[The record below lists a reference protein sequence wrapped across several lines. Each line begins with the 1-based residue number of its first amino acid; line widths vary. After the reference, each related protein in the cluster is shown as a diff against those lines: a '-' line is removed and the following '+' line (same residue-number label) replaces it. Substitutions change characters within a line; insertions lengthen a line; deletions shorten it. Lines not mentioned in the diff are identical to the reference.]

1 MDEFSPASFT
11 LSQLMSPLLLALIG
25 AIIIT
30 IGAVLYA
37 RITAGSQ
44 DRKSVLKILF
54 DAFALYLGVG
64 IPITL
69 IGYMSGYLTGLSR
82 SPAVGNLLPAVLALI
97 GGVSVYVFGSENKYR
112 FVVGYCSTIL
122 IVSLFYGVESGG
134 TEREW
139 HREARLKSLFE
150 LERRLRIYRTNRDLP
165 DKAADWLFLGESGGG
180 K

>member
-11 LSQLMSPLLLALIG
+11 LIQLISPLLLAFIG
-25 AIIIT
+25 AIVIAAGVAI
-30 IGAVLYA
+30 YA
-37 RITAGSQ
+37 RVTASPQ
-44 DRKSVLKILF
+44 DPKNVF
-54 DAFALYLGVG
+54 NAFILYLGVG
-64 IPITL
+64 VPIAL
-69 IGYMSGYLTGLSR
+69 IGYVSGYLTGLSR

-97 GGVSVYVFGSENKYR
+97 GGVSVYVFGSENKFR

-122 IVSLFYGVESGG
+122 IVGLFYGTASGS

-150 LERRLRIYRTNRDLP
+150 IEHRLRIYRTNRDLP
-165 DKAADWLFLGESGGG
+165 EKAADWLFLGESGSG